1 MNRLILILFFCI
13 ACISRAQNTKGL
25 TVHFINGMSLS
36 FLLSKEPKLSID
48 GSDLIV
54 SSSNLESVSLPLN
67 KLDYFVIEEVI
78 ANAIDE
84 LTPTASFHVGVD
96 GIKAY
101 GLQSGMEVQAYKLDG
116 TLVARCVAD
125 TDGCA
130 MLRLAQGLYIIK
142 MNNQSIKVL
151 IK

>member
-1 MNRLILILFFCI
+1 MNRPILILFFCI
-13 ACISRAQNTKGL
+13 ACTARAQNTKGV
-25 TVHFINGMSLS
+25 TVHFVDGQSLS
-36 FLLSKEPKLSID
+36 FFLSAEPRLCIN
-48 GSDLIV
+48 GSDLAI
-54 SSSNLESVSLPLN
+54 SSSSLESVSLPLSL
-67 KLDYFVIEEVI
+67 LDYFAIEEVI
-78 ANAIDE
+78 ADSIDE
-84 LTPTASFHVGVD
+84 FTSSVSFHVGID
-96 GIKAY
+96 GVKVY

-116 TLVARCVAD
+116 ALVARCVAD